1 MVVMTINLKENN
13 MEKNESGTQYQELV
27 MVFSPILGVTYE
39 LQNVITEDEWDE
51 EHALDLVLNKIL
63 E

>member
-1 MVVMTINLKENN
+1 